1 MFENSPTWDYIIS
14 RFVNIFLTFVIWTKS
29 IFDCY
34 KSLVYF
40 TAYIELGNQYE
51 VLNKQGQPI
60 FFAID
65 ATEWQGM
72 VFDGA
77 PFNLMLL
84 DYDYV
89 EICKIDGQPGQ
100 SGRVKGVSRES
111 PFYFS

>member
-1 MFENSPTWDYIIS
+1 MF
-14 RFVNIFLTFVIWTKS
+14 FLP
-29 IFDCY
+29 
-34 KSLVYF
+34 YF
-40 TAYIELGNQYE
+40 AAYIELGNQYE
-51 VLNKQGQPI
+51 VLNKAGQPI

-72 VFDGA
+72 VFDGMG

-100 SGRVKGVSRES
+100 AGRVKGVSIES
-111 PFYFS
+111 MHIF

>member
-1 MFENSPTWDYIIS
+1 MGLNYFPVRKHVSHVCHFVLSLYLIIT
-14 RFVNIFLTFVIWTKS
+14 NL
-29 IFDCY
+29 
-34 KSLVYF
+34 LVYF

-51 VLNKQGQPI
+51 VLNKAGQPI

-100 SGRVKGVSRES
+100 AGRVKGVSRENA
-111 PFYFS
+111 FYFQL